1 MFKCICHNVR
11 DGDVDRYHL
20 IGTKCGKCLERP
32 MSKKMKKK
40 FKKKTIKVLKRV
52 N

>member
-20 IGTKCGKCLERP
+20 IGTKCGKCLECP